1 MGDAPSRPPAAP
13 GAPQP
18 GAAAARLFAEE
29 VPRNLTAE
37 QARLKREIYEKMNP
51 RRRKFVDR
59 LGYDLWDPFQAPKDP
74 LDIRTER
81 SQRTAQDL
89 LDEFSRAHGAAS
101 RDRAYRAG
109 AVECAIG
116 VINKDEKFQG
126 IFDFCLW
133 YHDLLKKEGHL
144 P

>member
-1 MGDAPSRPPAAP
+1 MDEAASRKPAPTAQPEGAP
-13 GAPQP
+13 G
-18 GAAAARLFAEE
+18 RHFAEE
-29 VPRNLTAE
+29 VPRELTAE
-37 QARLKREIYEKMNP
+37 QARIKREIYEKMNP

-89 LDEFSRAHGAAS
+89 LDEFSRAMGAAA

>member
-1 MGDAPSRPPAAP
+1 MGGAASRPPAAP
-13 GAPQP
+13 EP
-18 GAAAARLFAEE
+18 GTAAARLFAEE
-29 VPRNLTAE
+29 VPRDLTAE

>member
-1 MGDAPSRPPAAP
+1 MGADPHDQTTG
-13 GAPQP
+13 GAQQP
-18 GAAAARLFAEE
+18 GAAAGRLFAEE
-29 VPRNLTAE
+29 VPRDLTAE

-89 LDEFSRAHGAAS
+89 LDEFSRARGAAS

-116 VINKDEKFQG
+116 IINKDEKFQG

-133 YHDLLKKEGHL
+133 YHDLLKKEGYL

>member
-1 MGDAPSRPPAAP
+1 MSDAASRRPAP
-13 GAPQP
+13 GVVA
-18 GAAAARLFAEE
+18 GRLFEEE
-29 VPRNLTAE
+29 VPRDLTAE

-59 LGYDLWDPFQAPKDP
+59 LGYDLWDPFQNPKDP

-89 LDEFSRAHGAAS
+89 LDEFSRAHAAAS
-101 RDRAYRAG
+101 RDRAYRKG
-109 AVECAIG
+109 AVECALGI
-116 VINKDEKFQG
+116 INKDEKYQG

-133 YHDLLKKEGHL
+133 YHDLLKAEGHL